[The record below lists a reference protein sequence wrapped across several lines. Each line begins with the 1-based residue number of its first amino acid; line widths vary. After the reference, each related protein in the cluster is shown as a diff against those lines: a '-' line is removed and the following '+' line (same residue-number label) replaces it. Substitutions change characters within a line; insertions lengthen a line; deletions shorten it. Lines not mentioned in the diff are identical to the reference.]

1 MKPNTGQ
8 MYSISSDATYPYRP
22 PRYGQYGE
30 GKLNHQNYSLK
41 PNQQQQQK
49 NQPKFTQIH
58 TILHFQSTTQ
68 NIINYYLWKAKQQ
81 DNWLLKKLKQ
91 KKYLKISL
99 KI

>member
-8 MYSISSDATYPYRP
+8 MYSISSDATYPYKP

-30 GKLNHQNYSLK
+30 GKLNHQNYSL
-41 PNQQQQQK
+41 NQTTTTTK
-49 NQPKFTQIH
+49 INQNSLKF
-58 TILHFQSTTQ
+58 TILHSQTTTQ
-68 NIINYYLWKAKQQ
+68 NIINSFYGKQ
-81 DNWLLKKLKQ
+81 NSKTLGFLRNLK